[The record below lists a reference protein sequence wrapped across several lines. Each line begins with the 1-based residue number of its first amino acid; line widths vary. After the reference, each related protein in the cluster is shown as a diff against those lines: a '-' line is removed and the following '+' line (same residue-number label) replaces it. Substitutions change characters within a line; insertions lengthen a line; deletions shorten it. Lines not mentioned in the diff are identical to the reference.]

1 MWVATSAGN
10 SGPGDATIGGPADNP
25 WITTVGAN
33 TQDRFFQ
40 GTVELDNQSSHW
52 GWGWGWGSSHHRSQK
67 VTGASITRGTRELPL
82 VDAEFAGG
90 DLCIPGTLDASK
102 VTGKIVLCRRGA
114 VGRADK
120 SLAVFQAGG
129 AGMILYNND
138 NTDNLF
144 TDRHWVP
151 SVHVDFTPG
160 VKVKEFIAKTN
171 KPTAKITDTARKTH
185 INYDPSMTI
194 FSSRGPNPSA
204 GDVIK
209 PDITAPGLQILAGGS
224 PFGDLPP
231 ISGAT
236 PNGDLFQSISGTSMS
251 SPHMAG
257 FYALLRQAHP
267 DWTAAMAKSAVM
279 TTADPDV
286 ADNDR
291 SSEATPFGQGS
302 GLLDPGKVKDKGSAF
317 NPGLVYDAGF
327 NDYLAFLCGAAP
339 EIFANP
345 TATCANLVTAGFSTD
360 PSDLN
365 YPSIGIADLAG
376 TQTVTRTHHQRRR
389 QDRDVE
395 GQGPR
400 ARRVRRRRRAERDH
414 SRSRCV
420 GHVRGHDHE

>member
-1 MWVATSAGN
+1 
-10 SGPGDATIGGPADNP
+10 
-25 WITTVGAN
+25 
-33 TQDRFFQ
+33 
-40 GTVELDNQSSHW
+40 
-52 GWGWGWGSSHHRSQK
+52 
-67 VTGASITRGTRELPL
+67 
-82 VDAEFAGG
+82 
-90 DLCIPGTLDASK
+90 
-102 VTGKIVLCRRGA
+102 
-114 VGRADK
+114 
-120 SLAVFQAGG
+120 
-129 AGMILYNND
+129 
-138 NTDNLF
+138 
-144 TDRHWVP
+144 
-151 SVHVDFTPG
+151 
-160 VKVKEFIAKTN
+160 
-171 KPTAKITDTARKTH
+171 
-185 INYDPSMTI
+185 MTI

-339 EIFANP
+339 EIFVNP
-345 TATCANLVTAGFSTD
+345 TATCGNLVNAGFSTD

-365 YPSIGIADLAG
+365 YPSIGVADLAG
-376 TQTVTRTHHQRRR
+376 TQTVTPHASPASPT
-389 QDRDVE
+389 
-395 GQGPR
+395 R
-400 ARRVRRRRRAERDH
+400 A
-414 SRSRCV
+414 
-420 GHVRGHDHE
+420 